1 MNVVGY
7 LRVSTDEQAES
18 GAGLAAQRDAI
29 ERHCERLGWSLQ
41 EVHEDD
47 GISGKAKLDKRLG
60 LMDAINAIGKGDVLL
75 VAKRDRLARDMM
87 SSILLEQMVAKK
99 GGRIVSVAGEGTDD
113 DDPTSVLMR
122 RMVDAFAEYERLVI
136 AARTRAALQAKKRRG
151 QRTGRVP
158 FGKVLVEKTIIRSK
172 SGRPAQL
179 ADNAEQLKVVVRV
192 QRLKAEGKSMRA
204 IADQLTDEKVPTAT
218 GRSRWS
224 HSTVQRF
231 LQRAAS

>member
-1 MNVVGY
+1 MKAIGY

-18 GAGLAAQRDAI
+18 GAGLAAQRDAL
-29 ERHCERLGWSLQ
+29 ERHCEGQGWQLL

-47 GISGKAKLDKRLG
+47 GVSGKAKLHKRLG
-60 LMDAINAIGKGDVLL
+60 LMDAINAVGKGDVLL
-75 VAKRDRLARDMM
+75 IAKRDRLARDMM

-113 DDPTSVLMR
+113 DDPTSILMR

-151 QRTGRVP
+151 LRTGRVP
-158 FGKVLVEKTIIRSK
+158 YGKVLVERSVIRSK

-179 ADNAEQLKVVVRV
+179 ADNPEQLTVLVKVRTM
-192 QRLKAEGKSMRA
+192 RAEGQTMKA
-204 IADQLTDEKVPTAT
+204 IAERLTDDGIPTAT

-224 HSTVQRF
+224 TSTIQRI
-231 LQRAAS
+231 LERTAK

>member
-1 MNVVGY
+1 MRAIGY

-18 GAGLAAQRDAI
+18 GAGLAAQRDAL
-29 ERHCERLGWSLQ
+29 ERHCDRLGLRLE

-47 GISGKAKLDKRLG
+47 GVSGKAKLDKRLG
-60 LMDAINAIGKGDVLL
+60 LMDAINAVGKGDVLL

-87 SSILLEQMVAKK
+87 SSVLLEQMVAKK

-136 AARTRAALQAKKRRG
+136 AARTRAALQAKRRRK

-158 FGKVLVEKTIIRSK
+158 FGYVLVEKSVIRSK
-172 SGRPAQL
+172 SGRPAEL
-179 ADNAEQLKVVVRV
+179 ADNPEQQRVVVKIR
-192 QRLKAEGKSMRA
+192 KMRA
-204 IADQLTDEKVPTAT
+204 AGQTMKAIASHLTDEGIPTAT
-218 GRSRWS
+218 GRSRWAT
-224 HSTVQRF
+224 STIQRI
-231 LQRAAS
+231 LERTAT

>member
-1 MNVVGY
+1 MKAIGY

-18 GAGLAAQRDAI
+18 GAGLAAQRDAL
-29 ERHCERLGWSLQ
+29 ERHCERLGWSLE

-47 GISGKAKLDKRLG
+47 GVSGKAKLHKRLG
-60 LMDAINAIGKGDVLL
+60 LMDAINAVGKGDVLL
-75 VAKRDRLARDMM
+75 IAKRDRLARDMM

-151 QRTGRVP
+151 LRTGRVP
-158 FGKVLVEKTIIRSK
+158 YGKVLVERSVIRSK

-179 ADNAEQLKVVVRV
+179 ADNPEQLTVLVKVRTM
-192 QRLKAEGKSMRA
+192 RAEGQTMKA
-204 IADQLTDEKVPTAT
+204 IAERLTDDGIPTAT

-224 HSTVQRF
+224 TSTIQRI
-231 LQRAAS
+231 LERTAK

>member
-1 MNVVGY
+1 MKAIGY

-18 GAGLAAQRDAI
+18 GAGLAAQRDAL
-29 ERHCERLGWSLQ
+29 ERHCEGQGWQLQ

-47 GISGKAKLDKRLG
+47 GVSGKAKLHKRLG
-60 LMDAINAIGKGDVLL
+60 LMDAINAVGKGDVLL
-75 VAKRDRLARDMM
+75 IAKRDRLARDMM

-113 DDPTSVLMR
+113 DDPTSILMR

-151 QRTGRVP
+151 LRTGRVP
-158 FGKVLVEKTIIRSK
+158 YGKVLVERSVIRSK

-179 ADNAEQLKVVVRV
+179 ADNPEQLTVLVKVRTM
-192 QRLKAEGKSMRA
+192 RAEGQTMKA
-204 IADQLTDEKVPTAT
+204 IAERLTDDGIPTAT

-224 HSTVQRF
+224 TSTIQRI
-231 LQRAAS
+231 LERTAK

>member
-1 MNVVGY
+1 MKAIGY

-18 GAGLAAQRDAI
+18 GAGLAAQRDAL
-29 ERHCERLGWSLQ
+29 ERHCERLGWSLE

-47 GISGKAKLDKRLG
+47 GVSGKAKLHKRLG
-60 LMDAINAIGKGDVLL
+60 LMDAINAVGKGDVLL
-75 VAKRDRLARDMM
+75 IAKRDRLARDMM

-151 QRTGRVP
+151 LRTGRVP
-158 FGKVLVEKTIIRSK
+158 YGKVLVERSVIRSK

-179 ADNAEQLKVVVRV
+179 ADNPEQLTVLVKVRTM
-192 QRLKAEGKSMRA
+192 RAEGQTMKA
-204 IADQLTDEKVPTAT
+204 IAERLTDDGIPTAT

-224 HSTVQRF
+224 TSTIQRI
-231 LQRAAS
+231 LERAST

>member
-1 MNVVGY
+1 MKAIGY

-18 GAGLAAQRDAI
+18 GAGLAAQRDAL
-29 ERHCERLGWSLQ
+29 ERHCERLGWSLE

-47 GISGKAKLDKRLG
+47 GVSGKAKLHKRLG
-60 LMDAINAIGKGDVLL
+60 LMDAINAVGKGDVLL
-75 VAKRDRLARDMM
+75 IAKRDRLARDMM
-87 SSILLEQMVAKK
+87 SSIMLEQMVTKK

-151 QRTGRVP
+151 LRTGRVP
-158 FGKVLVEKTIIRSK
+158 YGKVLVQKSIIRSK

-179 ADNAEQLKVVVRV
+179 TDNQEQLKVVVKV
-192 QRLKAEGKSMRA
+192 QRLKADGKSLRA
-204 IADQLTDEKVPTAT
+204 IAGQLTDEGIPTAT
-218 GRSRWS
+218 GNDRWS

-231 LQRAAS
+231 LQRAST

>member
-1 MNVVGY
+1 MKAIGY

-18 GAGLAAQRDAI
+18 GAGLAAQRDAL
-29 ERHCERLGWSLQ
+29 ERHCERLGWSLE

-47 GISGKAKLDKRLG
+47 GVSGKAKLHKRLG
-60 LMDAINAIGKGDVLL
+60 LMDAINAVGKGDVLL
-75 VAKRDRLARDMM
+75 IAKRDRLARDMM
-87 SSILLEQMVAKK
+87 SSIMLEQMVTKK

-151 QRTGRVP
+151 LRTGRVP
-158 FGKVLVEKTIIRSK
+158 YGKVLVQKSIIRSK

-179 ADNAEQLKVVVRV
+179 TDNQEQLKVVVKV
-192 QRLKAEGKSMRA
+192 QRLKADGKSMRA
-204 IADQLTDEKVPTAT
+204 IADQLTDEGIPTAT
-218 GRSRWS
+218 GKDRWS

-231 LQRAAS
+231 LQRAST